1 MKITFRQ
8 SWISTFL
15 RCPEQARQE
24 REGLVKQKETSDLL
38 RGNAVHYAIEM
49 AGTSPIVKVNPPQLL
64 DWVDEYIAENAHTV
78 EEWRH
83 SYEKIVDVC
92 RANILVWHDEVWP
105 QLGVPR
111 AVERTFKKKI
121 GKRKGVELW
130 LSGTADWED
139 ESGEIWDWKNPSRFY
154 EPWEKRRWDIQSH
167 AYCWALGAEKFNLA
181 VFANGQY
188 QHIPI
193 ERNEADHKAFIDL
206 CWSIV
211 PLITA
216 DIKPWP
222 MNWTGWHCSP
232 KWCPVWQDGKCR
244 GKHLGQGKP
253 ESW

>member
-1 MKITFRQ
+1 MAKPA
-8 SWISTFL
+8 
-15 RCPEQARQE
+15 C
-24 REGLVKQKETSDLL
+24 
-38 RGNAVHYAIEM
+38 NALGAK
-49 AGTSPIVKVNPPQLL
+49 ASNPVNPEITRSAKADYKLPP
-64 DWVDEYIAENAHTV
+64 NACK
-78 EEWRH
+78 E
-83 SYEKIVDVC
+83 
-92 RANILVWHDEVWP
+92 
-105 QLGVPR
+105 
-111 AVERTFKKKI
+111 KKI

>member
-64 DWVDEYIAENAHTV
+64 DWVDEYIAENAHMV

-121 GKRKGVELW
+121 VAKRH
-130 LSGTADWED
+130 
-139 ESGEIWDWKNPSRFY
+139 SR
-154 EPWEKRRWDIQSH
+154 
-167 AYCWALGAEKFNLA
+167 LG
-181 VFANGQY
+181 
-188 QHIPI
+188 
-193 ERNEADHKAFIDL
+193 R
-206 CWSIV
+206 
-211 PLITA
+211 
-216 DIKPWP
+216 
-222 MNWTGWHCSP
+222 
-232 KWCPVWQDGKCR
+232 
-244 GKHLGQGKP
+244 
-253 ESW
+253 